1 MQPMQREHQTPAGH
15 RPRHSNSIRR
25 GKWIILSRLLPALL
39 LPTLTFAAPV
49 TVEIVGVEKQLEQNI
64 RARLTITQEDDTAAP
79 ERIRYAHELART
91 EIGEALEPFGYYRP
105 VIEARLQQEDAGW
118 HVRYQIEPGTPLRL
132 TKVDVRL
139 LGEGADT
146 PELQPLVTHY
156 PLHVGDRLDQP
167 VYENSKRLWQNR
179 ATELGFFDARF
190 SEHQLRVNAE
200 DNSAELSLHL
210 ETGPRY
216 RYAAIE
222 FDQTP
227 LNPDLLQ
234 RFGQFNSGEPYQAAS
249 LLELQ
254 KNLLNSGY
262 FSRADVTPQLDR
274 RKDGEVPVRIELG
287 MSAKNRYQAG
297 AGYGA
302 DTGPRLTLGY
312 RNRYINRYGH
322 SFQSTLR
329 LSMIRSDLDALYAIP
344 LQDPV
349 KEQLGFTAQFRTE
362 NTEAGNAKL
371 EVGGIRRS
379 VARFGLREVLSLDFH
394 RETYDIGG
402 ARTAFLVLPGISYT
416 WLQTDN
422 TLDTHEGIRL
432 NLAAT
437 GASTAV
443 LSDATFVKFL
453 FNAKGVH
460 SFWDKN
466 RLIARGQ
473 MGYIVSDSF
482 DQIPLTQRF
491 YAGGNNSIRG
501 YRLNEVGPLNHLNQH
516 TGGHYLTTASLEY
529 ERTLFGA
536 WGVALF
542 YDVGS
547 AANHFNVTPA
557 QGAGIGVRWR
567 SPFGPVKLDV
577 ATPLV
582 GGQDPFQVYFMVGPE
597 L

>member
-1 MQPMQREHQTPAGH
+1 M
-15 RPRHSNSIRR
+15 SVDIS
-25 GKWIILSRLLPALL
+25 
-39 LPTLTFAAPV
+39 
-49 TVEIVGVEKQLEQNI
+49 GVEDRLEQNI
-64 RARLTITQEDDTAAP
+64 RARLTLAQEEDTADP
-79 ERIRYAHELART
+79 ERIRYAHGLART

-105 VIEARLQQEDAGW
+105 LIETALKQEGAVWRASYRID
-118 HVRYQIEPGTPLRL
+118 PGEPLRL
-132 TKVDVRL
+132 RVVDVRL
-139 LGEGADT
+139 LGEGANT
-146 PELQPLVTHY
+146 KELQELVQNY
-156 PLHVGDRLDQP
+156 PLRVGDRLDQ
-167 VYENSKRLWQNR
+167 VEYEKTRRIWQNR

-190 SEHQLRVNAE
+190 VRHEIRVNAE
-200 DNSAELSLHL
+200 VASAELSLHL

-216 RYAAIE
+216 HYAAVK
-222 FDQTP
+222 FDETP
-227 LNPDLLQ
+227 LDPHLLQ
-234 RFGQFNSGEPYQAAS
+234 RFSKFAPGEAYQASS

-262 FSRADVTPQLDR
+262 FSRADVEPQLDQ
-274 RKDGEVPVRIELG
+274 RKNGEVPIRIDLG

-349 KEQLGFTAQFRTE
+349 KEQLGFIAQLRTE
-362 NTEAGNAKL
+362 NTEAGNAQL

-379 VARFGLREVLSLDFH
+379 AARFGLREILSLDAH

-416 WLQTDN
+416 WVQADN
-422 TLDTHEGIRL
+422 TLDAHQGIRF
-432 NLAAT
+432 NLVAT
-437 GASTAV
+437 GASTAL
-443 LSDATFVKFL
+443 LSDATFLKFL
-453 FNAKGVH
+453 FNAKGIQ

-482 DQIPLTQRF
+482 DEIPLTQRF

-501 YRLNEVGPLNHLNQH
+501 YRLNEVGPLNSLGQH

-529 ERTLFGA
+529 ERTVFGP

-547 AANHFNVTPA
+547 ASNRPGAPLA

-577 ATPLV
+577 AMPLV
-582 GGQDPFQVYFMVGPE
+582 GGLDPFQFYFMVGPE